1 MALGVSLQHD
11 LGVDDLAEAA
21 ERVGQLALVGVERQA
36 AHEDPALLLPRHCAL
51 LLASASVASAL
62 ADSDG

>member
-51 LLASASVASAL
+51 LPASASVASAL